1 MGCGRMAIRPL
12 LQDESS
18 WIVERAYSQAFTLLE
33 GRGQQPSF
41 YLIPLSVSPPP
52 TPGPPGGTGTGMID
66 GIGGGVR
73 LDLGSSPDSCSK
85 SQFLYELK
93 TVKP

>member
-1 MGCGRMAIRPL
+1 
-12 LQDESS
+12 
-18 WIVERAYSQAFTLLE
+18 
-33 GRGQQPSF
+33 
-41 YLIPLSVSPPP
+41 
-52 TPGPPGGTGTGMID
+52 MID